1 VDKWPLKEMQ
11 RSTNSDEN
19 LSARFVS
26 EVKSMTGLVME
37 DAGKRI
43 DRNVL
48 LKQQECMEKALD
60 DIWNGVERG
69 NITVDC
75 LSLLRTAHKVSCPE
89 IGRSLRSPEINHAK
103 MIRDLNLLVNT
114 FTYVIKLESSKD
126 SF

>member
-1 VDKWPLKEMQ
+1 MDEWPLKEK
-11 RSTNSDEN
+11 RRPTNSDEN
-19 LSARFVS
+19 LSTRFVS

-43 DRNVL
+43 DRNIL
-48 LKQQECMEKALD
+48 LKQQVCMEKALD

-69 NITVDC
+69 NITVDS
-75 LSLLRTAHKVSCPE
+75 LPLLRTAYTVSCPE

-103 MIRDLNLLVNT
+103 MIRELNLLVNT
-114 FTYVIKLESSKD
+114 FTYVIKLKSSED